1 MVDRLPP
8 PRPNWQETVFA
19 DDPPV
24 WIGSA
29 CSYIERNAEC
39 LPSVYEVATA
49 VRVSPERLIAG
60 FRGFLG
66 FTPNEFLAE
75 VICRP

>member
-1 MVDRLPP
+1 MVDRPP
-8 PRPNWQETVFA
+8 PDRLDCRETVLREC
-19 DDPPV
+19 PPV
-24 WIGSA
+24 WLRSA

-60 FRGFLG
+60 FRRFLG

>member
-1 MVDRLPP
+1 MVDRPP
-8 PRPNWQETVFA
+8 PARPNRQAAVFA

-24 WIGSA
+24 WLGSA
-29 CSYIERNAEC
+29 CGYIELNAAG
-39 LPSVYEVATA
+39 LPTVSEVATA